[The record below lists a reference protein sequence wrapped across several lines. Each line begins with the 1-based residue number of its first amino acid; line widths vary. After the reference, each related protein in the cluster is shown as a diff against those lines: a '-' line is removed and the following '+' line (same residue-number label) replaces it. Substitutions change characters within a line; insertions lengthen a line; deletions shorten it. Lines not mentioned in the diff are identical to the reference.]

1 MKAYS
6 SAVRRIKTTGAA
18 LIVSAG
24 FTFSAVAQTPPAAPP
39 GPSPAKQAIE
49 ARKAI
54 YALIGSNFRPIGG
67 FLQGRGQYDAA
78 EFQKRIDRIAHL
90 AEWAVEAFPDV
101 SNSGLP
107 DTKAQ
112 AKIWTGKAD
121 FDKRLKTFAANA
133 KTLAQVNAKEKAA
146 TDAFKTAAGELAQ
159 DCKGCH
165 DNYREK

>member
-1 MKAYS
+1 MIQGSKY
-6 SAVRRIKTTGAA
+6 VRRAKIAGVIA
-18 LIVSAG
+18 IVSAV
-24 FTFSAVAQTPPAAPP
+24 FAVSAIAQTPPASPP
-39 GPSPAKQAIE
+39 APSPAKQSIE

-90 AEWAVEAFPDV
+90 AEWAAEAFPDV

-107 DTKAQ
+107 DTKAK
-112 AKIWTGKAD
+112 ANVWTDKAD
-121 FDKRLKTFAANA
+121 FDKRLKTFAQNA

-146 TDAFKTAAGELAQ
+146 NDAFKAAAGALAQ

-165 DNYREK
+165 DNFREK